1 MLYNVVL
8 TFKSMDETSQWK
20 QLSSTFISFVQQAV
34 EQIGSNFRLSVWLND
49 TEQFNSFTWNCPG
62 SVLDADKTRLLW
74 AELTAVL

>member
-49 TEQFNSFTWNCPG
+49 TE
-62 SVLDADKTRLLW
+62 
-74 AELTAVL
+74 